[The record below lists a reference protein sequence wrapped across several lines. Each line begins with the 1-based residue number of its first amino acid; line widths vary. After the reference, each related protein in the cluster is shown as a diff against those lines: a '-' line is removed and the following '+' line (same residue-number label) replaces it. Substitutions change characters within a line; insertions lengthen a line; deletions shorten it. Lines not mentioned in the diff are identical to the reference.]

1 MKRDL
6 VFGLLVLVLWGCSSR
21 ERDQTGTTGPPGTEQ
36 AVPSGTE
43 QSSLPGVAPSVEPLQ
58 ERFELS
64 QTHVEPTSNLF
75 ELLPKTELQ
84 AGNRPFRLK
93 VMPEDLSKKRSW
105 FRAKLGVGE
114 LVLVL
119 EQGDAGRLFAD
130 TNFNADM
137 SDEKPIPVAKGKE
150 SVYGPSRLFGP
161 FTVRNAEGKE
171 LVLYVQE
178 MYGRLELIA
187 PHCRSGQVRLEGKSY
202 PVVLVDGNFDG
213 RFGVSAPSASPASE
227 DVTRPDFLGIDLN
240 QDGSIGTSF
249 DDAEVVP
256 LLAVVRLGNEY
267 YSVEPAGDG
276 SSIRLSK
283 AAVET
288 GTLAVSFPDADLVV
302 RAQTPGLAPDA
313 GPVQRLSD
321 CEGKWK
327 LQAGKYTTIAIR
339 LRRKDADG
347 NEWELRSSY
356 PEGEAKQFE
365 IRKDQTT
372 TIKLGP
378 PLELAAGSRIIS
390 GAAYLS
396 VTVLGQGKEDYTA
409 GAVKNGK
416 TEDAPSFSILDES
429 GKVLVAD
436 KFTYG

>member
-21 ERDQTGTTGPPGTEQ
+21 EPGQT
-36 AVPSGTE
+36 GTE

-64 QTHVEPTSNLF
+64 QTYVEPTSDLF
-75 ELLPKTELQ
+75 GLLPKTELQ
-84 AGNRPFRLK
+84 AGKRPFRLK

-130 TNFNADM
+130 TNFNQEL

-150 SVYGPSRLFGP
+150 SVFGQSNVFGSFPMRTRVFGP
-161 FTVRNAEGKE
+161 FTVRNAEGRE

-178 MYGRLELIA
+178 MYGGLELIA
-187 PHCRSGQVRLEGKSY
+187 PYCRSGQVRLEGKSY
-202 PVVLVDGNFDG
+202 SVVLGDGNFDG

-227 DVTRPDFLGIDLN
+227 DAIRPDFLGIDLN
-240 QDGSIGTSF
+240 QDGSIGTSL
-249 DDAEVVP
+249 DDAEIVP

-327 LQAGKYTTIAIR
+327 LQAGKYTTLAIR

-347 NEWELRSSY
+347 NEWELSSSY

-378 PLELAAGSRIIS
+378 PLELAAGARIMNDT
-390 GAAYLS
+390 AYLGL
-396 VTVLGQGKEDYTA
+396 TVLGQGKEDYRA